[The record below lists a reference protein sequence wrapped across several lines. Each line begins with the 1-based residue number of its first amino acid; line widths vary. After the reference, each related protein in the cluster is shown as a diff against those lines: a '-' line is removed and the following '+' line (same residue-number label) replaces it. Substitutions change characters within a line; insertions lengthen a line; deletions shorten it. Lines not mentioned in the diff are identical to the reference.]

1 MEFEWDEA
9 KSQANREKHG
19 FDFTFAIRIFSGAV
33 RQFVDLRPWDER
45 RIVATGQVEG
55 RYITVV
61 YTRRGDRVRI
71 ISARPARRA
80 ERF

>member
-9 KSQANREKHG
+9 KNRTNRGKHG
-19 FDFTFAIRIFSGAV
+19 FDFTFASRIFEGRV
-33 RQFVDLRPWDER
+33 RQFLDPRPWSER

-55 RYITVV
+55 RYITLV
-61 YTRRGDRVRI
+61 YTLRDGRFRI
-71 ISARPARRA
+71 ISARPARRG